1 MMAKG
6 GAILE
11 TIFSLNVVCP
21 PYNNDVKHETNIT
34 LSEFEFYFVGQD
46 IVYEFPEAFTRMPG
60 CGLI

>member
-21 PYNNDVKHETNIT
+21 PYNNDVIHEHETNIT
-34 LSEFEFYFVGQD
+34 LS
-46 IVYEFPEAFTRMPG
+46 
-60 CGLI
+60 